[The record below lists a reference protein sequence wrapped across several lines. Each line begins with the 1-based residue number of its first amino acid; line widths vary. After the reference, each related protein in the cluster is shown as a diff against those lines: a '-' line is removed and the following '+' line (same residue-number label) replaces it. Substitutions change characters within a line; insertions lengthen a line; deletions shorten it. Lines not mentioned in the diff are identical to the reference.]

1 MRPQSWLYTIPLRVR
16 SLFKKRAADN
26 DLEDELQFHLDQK
39 TQEFISK
46 GLNEK
51 DARYAALREFRG
63 VEQSK
68 ENCRD
73 ARKVNLLLDFAQDLR
88 FGARMLRKN
97 PGFSAIAILTLALGI
112 GANAAIFSVVN
123 AVLLRP
129 LPYPSPDRIVAVSG
143 ASPMSFVPVP
153 DFHWVWNTWA
163 DNTRSFDSLAT
174 LETGDLNFAAAGSE
188 PERIS
193 GAEVSGNFFATFGL
207 GPIAGR
213 AFLPSEEVPGHASVA
228 IISATL
234 FRRLGSPLDIVGKT
248 FLMNG
253 KQTVVVGVMP
263 NGFEY
268 PGKTLVWLPTAWNY
282 NDEML
287 LKQAFFYSTIGR
299 LKQSVSP
306 ALAREELAA
315 IQVHSFEEIKKS
327 RPGVDF
333 SNMPKP
339 SVVPLHD
346 QLVGSSKPALLLLLG
361 AVGFVLLIACA
372 DVANL
377 LLARAVQRQREIALR
392 AALGANRPRL
402 IRQGLTESVLLSSI
416 GGLCGLAVAYG
427 ALEAVRSFIPAG
439 MLFVQSITMD
449 VRVLLFLMGV
459 SILSGFIFGI
469 FPVLHALRMDLNEPL
484 KESATGPSGRHSF
497 LGRTRSWLAISEV
510 AMALVLL
517 AGAGLLIKSF
527 WLLTNVD
534 TGFHP
539 ESVLTASI
547 SLPAN
552 IYQKPEQRTAFYT
565 QTLGRVSALPG
576 VIASSFTTDLPFGKT
591 MGVAFK
597 ITLETETAA
606 HLAKQDD
613 IFASSYI
620 VSPDYFRSMG
630 IPVIAG
636 RAFNDGDRAGA
647 PAVAIINNSIAKTF
661 WPGENPLHK
670 RIGLPGGSPG
680 QAPKWAEI
688 VGIVGDAKHKDLGEP
703 APPEYYVSTL
713 QFPPVA
719 TFLVVR
725 VAGDPAN
732 TVTAIRH
739 AVTQVDSTLPLSN
752 FVSMSDRISESVA
765 EPRFRTL
772 LLGIFAG
779 LALILA
785 AAGIYGVVSYSV
797 AQRTREIGIRIAM
810 GAGRRD
816 VLSLVLGHSLKLT
829 LIGIAIGL
837 AASWGLTKL
846 LASALYNVT
855 PHDFFTLASVSILLS
870 AVAILASY
878 IPARRAMRVDPLV
891 ALRYE

>member
-1 MRPQSWLYTIPLRVR
+1 
-16 SLFKKRAADN
+16 
-26 DLEDELQFHLDQK
+26 
-39 TQEFISK
+39 
-46 GLNEK
+46 
-51 DARYAALREFRG
+51 
-63 VEQSK
+63 
-68 ENCRD
+68 
-73 ARKVNLLLDFAQDLR
+73 
-88 FGARMLRKN
+88 
-97 PGFSAIAILTLALGI
+97 
-112 GANAAIFSVVN
+112 
-123 AVLLRP
+123 
-129 LPYPSPDRIVAVSG
+129 
-143 ASPMSFVPVP
+143 MSFVPVP
-153 DFHWVWNTWA
+153 EFHWVWNAWA
-163 DNTRSFDSLAT
+163 DNTRSFDALAT
-174 LETGDLNFAAAGSE
+174 YETGDLNFAAAGSE
-188 PERIS
+188 PERVS
-193 GAEVSGNFFATFGL
+193 AAEVSEHFFATFGI

-213 AFLPSEEVPGHASVA
+213 AFLPSEEIPAHASVA

-234 FRRLGSPLDIVGKT
+234 FRRLGSPLDIIGKT

-268 PGKTLVWLPTAWNY
+268 PEKTLVWLPTAWNY
-282 NDEML
+282 HDEML
-287 LKQAFFYSTIGR
+287 LKQAIFYSTIGR
-299 LKQSVSP
+299 LKPSVSP

-315 IQVHSFEEIKKS
+315 IQLHSFEEIKKS
-327 RPGVDF
+327 RPGADF
-333 SNMPKP
+333 SKMPKV
-339 SVVPLHD
+339 SIIPLHD
-346 QLVGSSKPALLLLLG
+346 QLVGTSKPALLLLLG

-392 AALGANRPRL
+392 AALGASRL
-402 IRQGLTESVLLSSI
+402 RLVRQGLTESVLLSSI
-416 GGLCGLAVAYG
+416 GGLFGLGLAYG

-449 VRVLLFLMGV
+449 IRVLLFLMGV
-459 SILSGFIFGI
+459 SILSGLIFGL
-469 FPVLHALRMDLNEPL
+469 FPVLHALRVDLNEPL
-484 KESATGPSGRHSF
+484 KESASGSSSRHSF
-497 LGRTRSWLAISEV
+497 LGRTRSWLAISEI

-527 WLLTNVD
+527 WRLTSVD

-539 ESVLTASI
+539 ESVLAANVA
-547 SLPAN
+547 LPTN
-552 IYQKPEQRTAFYT
+552 IYQKPEQRTAFYNE
-565 QTLGRVSALPG
+565 TLARVSALPG
-576 VIASSFTTDLPFGKT
+576 VTAASYTTDVPFGKT
-591 MGVAFK
+591 FGISVK

-606 HLAKQDD
+606 HLSKQDD
-613 IFASSYI
+613 VFAAYYC

-630 IPVIAG
+630 IPLIAG
-636 RAFNDGDRAGA
+636 RAFNDADRAGA
-647 PAVAIINNSIAKTF
+647 PAVAIINNSIAQTF

-670 RIGLPGGSPG
+670 RIALPAGGPG
-680 QAPKWAEI
+680 RALNFAEI
-688 VGIVGDAKHKDLGEP
+688 VGIVGDAKHTDLSQ
-703 APPEYYVSTL
+703 AAVPEFYMPTL
-713 QFPPVA
+713 QTPPTA
-719 TFLVVR
+719 AFLVVH
-725 VAGDPAN
+725 VAGDPAG

-739 AVTQVDSTLPLSN
+739 TVAQVDSTLPLST

-785 AAGIYGVVSYSV
+785 AAGIYGVMSYSV

-855 PHDFFTLASVSILLS
+855 PHDFITLASVSILLS
-870 AVAILASY
+870 AVALLASY

-891 ALRYE
+891 ALRCE